1 MKLAGRTRDEL
12 IPQRGTGIAPEN
24 SFPSAASGPF
34 NPKAADQ
41 PTGESVFPFA
51 GRDVEY
57 RVPASRLPLT
67 VSAAE
72 NARHNCEWQSQTPWD
87 VEPGEVGPMLAGT
100 EMRASNTPVDDSA
113 EGVGEAIAEGDL
125 AGMINEAVSTFTEPI
140 SAVANMAVGAAG
152 MMDGARRNSVEDAFS
167 RLRRRGGGY

>member
-57 RVPASRLPLT
+57 RAPASRLPLT

-72 NARHNCEWQSQTPWD
+72 NART
-87 VEPGEVGPMLAGT
+87 T
-100 EMRASNTPVDDSA
+100 
-113 EGVGEAIAEGDL
+113 
-125 AGMINEAVSTFTEPI
+125 
-140 SAVANMAVGAAG
+140 ANGN
-152 MMDGARRNSVEDAFS
+152 RK
-167 RLRRRGGGY
+167 RRGTWSRARLGRCWRGRKCAPATHP